1 MKTVSFQNIGW
12 TLGNDCPCQC
22 KHCYSFDV
30 RKNGADLTKEL
41 ADRVLSQIYK
51 LPVRTVNIGGNE
63 PIFTSGLNA
72 GKSLLPYILEQLHK
86 KGIEVGITTSGIS
99 LVKMKELFPDSLALL
114 NDVDISLDSPYASE
128 HNENRGSNTF
138 HYAIEALEI
147 CREHC
152 IHSGIILCAMNWNFT
167 VDRLEKMI
175 ELAKQYQA
183 TIRINLLKP
192 VEKRHFGLMPSPE
205 QVQTGYKYLFEY
217 CDVIDLSEP
226 TLARTAGHQTVQG
239 CSCGTNSMRIN
250 SITPDGKIMISPC
263 VYMHDFRVGD
273 LLTEDI
279 LDIVASKPFQDFAYR
294 KENYQMIPGCLDCSC
309 ADICR
314 GGCFAMAY
322 TYMKG
327 GNGTADLFARDPYC
341 TKELQVGALDAR
353 FASGEHNLVHQNY
366 LCTCILRPR

>member
-1 MKTVSFQNIGW
+1 MKTVSIQNIGW
-12 TLGNDCPCQC
+12 TLGNDCPCKC

-30 RKNGADLTKEL
+30 RKKGVDLTKEL
-41 ADRVLSQIYK
+41 ADRVLSQIFK

-63 PIFTSGLNA
+63 PIFTSGLDA
-72 GKSLLPYILEQLHK
+72 EKSLLPYILQQLHK
-86 KGIEVGITTSGIS
+86 KGIDVGITTSGIS
-99 LVKMKELFPDSLALL
+99 LVKTKELFPDSLTIL
-114 NDVDISLDSPYASE
+114 NDVDISLDSPHASE
-128 HNENRGSNTF
+128 HNENRGGNTF

-147 CREHC
+147 CREHH

-167 VDRLEKMI
+167 VDRLEMLI

-183 TIRINLLKP
+183 TIRINMLKP
-192 VEKRHFGLMPSPE
+192 VEKRHFELIPSLE
-205 QVQTGYKYLFEY
+205 QVQAGYKYLFEH

-226 TLARTAGHQTVQG
+226 TLARTAGHQVVQG

-279 LDIVASKPFQDFAYR
+279 MDIVTSKPFQDFAYR
-294 KENYQMIPGCLDCSC
+294 KEHYQMIPECQDCNN

-322 TYMKG
+322 TYMKCAK
-327 GNGTADLFARDPYC
+327 GNADLFASDPYC
-341 TKELQVGALDAR
+341 TKELQDGSFNVR
-353 FASGEHNLVHQNY
+353 FTNGEHNLVHQNY
-366 LCTCILRPR
+366 LCTCILQPR